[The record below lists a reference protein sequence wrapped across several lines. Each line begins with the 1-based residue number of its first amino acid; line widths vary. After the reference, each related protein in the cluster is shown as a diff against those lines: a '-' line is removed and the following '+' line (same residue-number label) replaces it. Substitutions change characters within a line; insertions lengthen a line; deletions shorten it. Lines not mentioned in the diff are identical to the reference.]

1 MPYKNKKGVL
11 MLQLNTN
18 KKIKAVILF
27 KKIKNN
33 SMTSLTMYLTS
44 LEMRLK
50 LFTASDTKAS

>member
-50 LFTASDTKAS
+50 LFTASDAKAS

>member
-1 MPYKNKKGVL
+1 

-50 LFTASDTKAS
+50 LFTASDAKAS